1 VKSLVIN
8 LDSDTD
14 RLAKVEQE
22 FAAAGMAFERV
33 PAIYGT
39 DLPDDIEPYSSMVT
53 PTMRPTLR
61 LERLAVMPA
70 TYRSGAACCWRK
82 TAAP

>member
-33 PAIYGT
+33 PAI
-39 DLPDDIEPYSSMVT
+39 
-53 PTMRPTLR
+53 
-61 LERLAVMPA
+61 
-70 TYRSGAACCWRK
+70 
-82 TAAP
+82 